1 MDKNLVNFIAGL
13 KAAEH
18 IWSASHD
25 IDNLRA
31 LITEYEKDLIHTAAL
46 VPNAEV
52 R

>member
-18 IWSASHD
+18 IWSASND
-25 IDNLRA
+25 IANLRA
-31 LITEYEKDLIHTAAL
+31 LIAEYEKDLIETTAL
-46 VPNAEV
+46 IPNAEV